1 MEHLRT
7 DVLIIGSEGAG
18 ARAAIAAADA
28 GVDVTIVTKGRLGRS
43 GATITGAADL
53 DVDSAS
59 LVRLIGQGDS
69 RDSPEE
75 FFRDMVVEGK
85 YLNDQRLA
93 EVHVS
98 EVPERL
104 RELLEW
110 GYRWTEL
117 RQMPGHSYPRNLY
130 ASGHEMVRVLKR
142 QVRQR
147 RLRVVEDLYV
157 SDLAVEDG
165 QVIGALGLDLDR
177 GEAVAL
183 EAKAVVLAAGGGH
196 NLYSFTTG
204 PEELTGDGQAMA
216 LRAGARLVN
225 MEMMQFIPTTIIE
238 PPIAR
243 GNLFPFLVGPQN
255 ALAVWL
261 LNRHGQRFMARWDPA
276 RMEHSTRDL
285 LSIGIQTEILEGRG
299 GPQGGVYF
307 SLAHLPRNLVQ
318 DFARWGAK
326 PFLRSDW
333 SAHGLGFR
341 EIMDRAMAG
350 EAFEVAPAAHFFMGG
365 VRIDADGATDLSGLY
380 AAGEVT
386 GALHGA
392 NRLSGNAFAQ
402 IMVQGERAGRAG
414 ARYVQARGKAPEMPR
429 AKWQGLEARVLG
441 PLEANGDGG
450 AHAYE
455 LKRRLQEVAAEQ
467 VGVVRHGQALE
478 EAVAQIEG
486 WRRQECPRVRSR
498 SKDRRFNP
506 EWLECLQLENMH
518 LALEATARAALARRE
533 SRGAHYRRDYPTTDH
548 AGWLRNTVVGMRDG
562 SLTVETEPVAITSLP
577 PPTSPS

>member
-1 MEHLRT
+1 MQRLNT
-7 DVLIIGSEGAG
+7 DVLVIGSEGAG
-18 ARAAIAAADA
+18 ARAAIAAAEA
-28 GVDVTIVTKGRLGRS
+28 GLDVTIVTKGRLGRS

-53 DVDSAS
+53 DVDSGS
-59 LVRLIGQGDS
+59 LLRLIGQGDS
-69 RDSPEE
+69 RDSPEH

-85 YLNDQRLA
+85 YLNDQRLV
-93 EVHVS
+93 EVHVA

-110 GYRWTEL
+110 GYKWTEL

-147 RLRVVEDLYV
+147 RLRVVEDFYV
-157 SDLAVEDG
+157 SDLAVHDG
-165 QVIGALGLDLDR
+165 EVVGALGLDLDQ
-177 GEAVAL
+177 GDTL
-183 EAKAVVLAAGGGH
+183 SIEAKAVVLAAGGGH
-196 NLYSFTTG
+196 NLYPFTTG

-216 LRAGARLVN
+216 LRAGARLIN

-299 GPQGGVYF
+299 GPRGGVYF
-307 SLAHLPRNLVQ
+307 SLAHLPRNLVE

-326 PFLRSDW
+326 PFLRGDW

-341 EIMDRAMAG
+341 ELMEKAMAG

-365 VRIDADGATDLSGLY
+365 VRIDADGATDLPGLF

-386 GALHGA
+386 GGLHGA

-402 IMVQGERAGRAG
+402 IMVQGERAGRAA
-414 ARYVQARGKAPEMPR
+414 ARYAAGLGRAIAMPQADWEA
-429 AKWQGLEARVLG
+429 LETRITR
-441 PLEANGDGG
+441 PLEGNGAGG
-450 AHAYE
+450 PSAFE
-455 LKRRLQEVAAEQ
+455 LKRRLQDLAAQ
-467 VGVVRHGQALE
+467 KVGVVRDGDALE
-478 EAVAQIEG
+478 QAVGQIEG
-486 WRRQECPRVRSR
+486 WRRDECPLVRSR
-498 SKDRRFNP
+498 SKERRFNP
-506 EWLECLQLENMH
+506 EWLESLQLENMH
-518 LALEATARAALARRE
+518 LALEATARAALARCE
-533 SRGAHYRRDYPTTDH
+533 SRGAHYRRDFPVTDH
-548 AGWLRNTVVGMRDG
+548 AGWLCNTLVTMRDG
-562 SLTVETEPVAITSLP
+562 TLVVEREPVAITSLHP
-577 PPTSPS
+577 PASPS

>member
-1 MEHLRT
+1 MQRLHT
-7 DVLIIGSEGAG
+7 DVLVIGSEGAG
-18 ARAAIAAADA
+18 ARAAIAAAEA
-28 GVDVTIVTKGRLGRS
+28 GVEVTVVTKGRLGRS

-53 DVDSAS
+53 DVDSAN

-93 EVHVS
+93 EVHVND
-98 EVPERL
+98 VPERL

-147 RLRVVEDLYV
+147 RLRVVEDVYV
-157 SDLAVEDG
+157 SDLAVQDG
-165 QVIGALGLDLDR
+165 RVVGAMGLDLGR
-177 GEAVAL
+177 GDTIAL

-196 NLYSFTTG
+196 NLYPITTG

-225 MEMMQFIPTTIIE
+225 MEMMQFIPTTMIE

-261 LNRHGQRFMARWDPA
+261 LNRYGQRFMARWDPV

-299 GPQGGVYF
+299 GPHGGVYF
-307 SLAHLPRNLVQ
+307 SLAHLPRNLVD

-341 EIMDRAMAG
+341 EIMERAMAG

-392 NRLSGNAFAQ
+392 NRLSGNAFSQ

-414 ARYVQARGKAPEMPR
+414 ARYAAALGRVQELPLAN
-429 AKWQGLEARVLG
+429 WQALEDRVLG
-441 PLEANGDGG
+441 PLDTTGGG
-450 AHAYE
+450 AHVYE
-455 LKRRLQEVAAEQ
+455 LKRRLQEVAAEK
-467 VGVVRHGQALE
+467 VGVVRHGESLA
-478 EAVAQIEG
+478 EAVAQIET
-486 WRRQECPRVRSR
+486 WRCQECPQVRSR
-498 SKDRRFNP
+498 SKERRFNP

-518 LALEATARAALARRE
+518 LALEATARAALARSE
-533 SRGAHYRRDYPTTDH
+533 SRGAHYRRDFPATDH
-548 AGWLRNTVVGMRDG
+548 AGWLRNTLVGMHNG
-562 SLTVETEPVAITSLP
+562 SLTVETEPVTITSLHP
-577 PPTSPS
+577 PAGPS